1 MSIFSIHTPET
12 APQASRAILDGAKRK
27 FGFVP
32 NLLAAL
38 AEAPAAL
45 EAAVSLMDALARS
58 SFTPTEREVVLIA
71 VSAKNGCDYCV
82 AAHSTIA
89 GAQKVPAEVIAALR
103 EGRPIADPRLEAL
116 RRFSETVVEARG
128 WVSEADVQAFLAAGF
143 DRQQVLE
150 VVLGIAFKTLLNY
163 TDHLVGTPLDE
174 AFAAQAWPAAEKAS

>member
-12 APQASRAILDGAKRK
+12 APEKARPILDGAKRK

-32 NLLAAL
+32 NLLGAL
-38 AEAPAAL
+38 AEAPAVL
-45 EAAVSLMDALARS
+45 EAYVTLSDILARS

-89 GAQKVPAEVIAALR
+89 GSQRVPAEVIAALR
-103 EGRPIADPRLEAL
+103 HGRPLADPRLEAL
-116 RRFSETVVEARG
+116 RGFAEALVEARG

-143 DRQQVLE
+143 ERGQVLE
-150 VVLGIAFKTLLNY
+150 VVLGIAFKTLSNY
-163 TDHLVGTPLDE
+163 TNHLVGTPLDE
-174 AFAAQAWPAAEKAS
+174 AFAGGPPAAANAG